1 MNGKTPRLRLGHFG
15 KVKRRAIFY
24 DKKNIS
30 YLPSGWAH
38 WGYVNL
44 FSIFFSESSLSRL
57 FHLFLII
64 VLIYAENSFKDL
76 SNKPKNK
83 QIRPLAQKLAI
94 LLYYPPT
101 ANPKILNPLPF
112 RTRAFSDMVLV
123 EFSSRNDPRNTLEK
137 FVNRRLNHP
146 VYINK

>member
-1 MNGKTPRLRLGHFG
+1 MHFG
-15 KVKRRAIFY
+15 KVRGRAIFY

-30 YLPSGWAH
+30 YLPS
-38 WGYVNL
+38 
-44 FSIFFSESSLSRL
+44 ESSVSRL

-64 VLIYAENSFKDL
+64 VLFYTERSFKDL

-83 QIRPLAQKLAI
+83 QIRPLAQKLAT
-94 LLYYPPT
+94 LLYYPPN

-123 EFSSRNDPRNTLEK
+123 EFSSRNNPRNTLEK

-146 VYINK
+146 VYIISHYIPFYFSRS